1 MEGREDSGLAVT
13 EWCCAPFV
21 LSCPPNPP
29 SSQGA
34 SHQGVDGCCQPGCG
48 AAAEAGTG
56 NTGDSSQ
63 DAWWEPR
70 GWGWGAAQQ
79 DRQPGGFASTGLLQ
93 VQCCHVCVLTLWC
106 CCLCVCV
113 RTGVFAWV
121 AGPLKAGTRCMLV
134 YNCRSGPLAFTN
146 SAKLH
151 LGYDGWYNKEKQ
163 VGVEGAGGHTR
174 VGVSERA
181 ACDMCTVRNR
191 SCQ

>member
-1 MEGREDSGLAVT
+1 M
-13 EWCCAPFV
+13 
-21 LSCPPNPP
+21 
-29 SSQGA
+29 
-34 SHQGVDGCCQPGCG
+34 
-48 AAAEAGTG
+48 
-56 NTGDSSQ
+56 
-63 DAWWEPR
+63 
-70 GWGWGAAQQ
+70 
-79 DRQPGGFASTGLLQ
+79 
-93 VQCCHVCVLTLWC
+93 
-106 CCLCVCV
+106 